1 MNFLPNF
8 TTLKQHSGIRKYFA
22 NTSWLL
28 GERILR
34 MGVSLFVGIY
44 VARFLGPEKFG
55 LLSYALGFVMLFVT
69 IASFGLNEI
78 LVRELL
84 QEKTQIKELL
94 STAFFIRVFGFLMMG
109 CIIIFALQF
118 TNDDKYTHMMITI
131 ITLSIFFQS
140 FNVIDCYF
148 QSQVQSK
155 YVVIV
160 QFIQLLITSLIKIF
174 LIINKATLIWFA
186 IVFLIDQALLA
197 ILLLSIYRW
206 KKEWFSVF
214 SVRWKLAKQLF
225 TNAWPLIFSG
235 MMVSIYMKIDLIMI
249 KEMLDAKAVGI
260 YAAAVKLCE
269 VLYFLPVV
277 VMSSLFPAVV
287 EARKKD
293 LIVYRKQVYRIYEI
307 MIGATAIVAIITTF
321 LADWIVNILYGSIYQ
336 EAATILQ
343 IYIWAF
349 VFVSLGVVSSK
360 YLVAENLG
368 IYALYRAVVGA
379 IINITLNWY
388 LIPVYG
394 IKGAAFA
401 TLITQIFV
409 AYLFLLCFRSTRY
422 NFWTVTS
429 AFTFGLYK
437 QKLQ

>member
-8 TTLKQHSGIRKYFA
+8 TTLKQHPGIRKYFA

-55 LLSYALGFVMLFVT
+55 LLSYALGFVMLFGT

-118 TNDDKYTHMMITI
+118 TNDDKYTHLMITI

-197 ILLLSIYRW
+197 ILLVSIYRW

-214 SVRWKLAKQLF
+214 SVRWKIAKQLF

-360 YLVAENLG
+360 YLVAENLE
-368 IYALYRAVVGA
+368 IYAMYRSILGA

-388 LIPVYG
+388 LIPIYG
-394 IKGAAFA
+394 IKGAAIA

-409 AYLFLLCFRSTRY
+409 AYLFLFCFQSTRY

-437 QKLQ
+437 KKF

>member
-55 LLSYALGFVMLFVT
+55 LLSYALGFVMLFGT

-118 TNDDKYTHMMITI
+118 TNDDKYTHLMITI

-214 SVRWKLAKQLF
+214 SVRWELAKQLF

-360 YLVAENLG
+360 YLVAENLE
-368 IYALYRAVVGA
+368 IYAMYRSILGA

-388 LIPVYG
+388 LIPIYG
-394 IKGAAFA
+394 IKGAAIA

-409 AYLFLLCFRSTRY
+409 AYLFLFCFQSTRY

-437 QKLQ
+437 KKF

>member
-1 MNFLPNF
+1 
-8 TTLKQHSGIRKYFA
+8 
-22 NTSWLL
+22 L

-44 VARFLGPEKFG
+44 VIRYLGPEKFG
-55 LLSYALGFVMLFVT
+55 LLSYALGFVMLFGT

-78 LVRELL
+78 LVRDLL
-84 QEKTQIKELL
+84 QDKTQIKELL
-94 STAFFIRVFGFLMMG
+94 STAFFLKIFGFLMMG
-109 CIIIFALQF
+109 CFIIFALQF
-118 TNDDKYTHMMITI
+118 TNDDKYTHLMITI
-131 ITLSIFFQS
+131 ISLGIFFQS

-174 LIINKATLIWFA
+174 LILNKATLIWFA
-186 IVFLIDQALLA
+186 IVFMIDQALLS

-206 KKEWFSVF
+206 KKEWFSIF
-214 SVRWKLAKQLF
+214 SVKWELVTQLF
-225 TNAWPLIFSG
+225 KDAWPLIFSG

-249 KEMLDAKAVGI
+249 KEMLDVKAVGI

-277 VMSSLFPAVV
+277 VMSSLFPAIV
-287 EARKKD
+287 EARKQN
-293 LIVYRKQVYRIYEI
+293 LIVYRKQVYLIYEI
-307 MIGATAIVAIITTF
+307 MIGATAIVAIITMF
-321 LADWIVNILYGSIYQ
+321 LADWIVYILYGSIYQ
-336 EAATILQ
+336 EAATILK

-360 YLVAENLG
+360 YLVAENLE
-368 IYALYRAVVGA
+368 IYALYRSVVGA

-388 LIPVYG
+388 LIPIYG

-409 AYLFLLCFRSTRY
+409 AYLFLFCFQSTRY

-437 QKLQ
+437 KKL

>member
-1 MNFLPNF
+1 MSNFFALPAF
-8 TTLKQHSGIRKYFA
+8 RKYFA

-197 ILLLSIYRW
+197 ILLLSIFRW

-214 SVRWKLAKQLF
+214 SVRWELVTQLF

-249 KEMLDAKAVGI
+249 KEMLDTKAVGI

-277 VMSSLFPAVV
+277 VMSSLFPAIV

-321 LADWIVNILYGSIYQ
+321 LADWFVYILYGSIYQ

-360 YLVAENLG
+360 YLVAENLE
-368 IYALYRAVVGA
+368 IYAMYRSILGA

-388 LIPVYG
+388 LIPIYG

-409 AYLFLLCFRSTRY
+409 AYLFLFCFRSTRY

-429 AFTFGLYK
+429 ALTFGLYK
-437 QKLQ
+437 KKLQ

>member
-8 TTLKQHSGIRKYFA
+8 TILKKYPTIRKYFS

-44 VARFLGPEKFG
+44 VIRYLGPEKFG
-55 LLSYALGFVMLFVT
+55 LLSYALGFVMLFGT

-78 LVRELL
+78 LVRDLL
-84 QEKTQIKELL
+84 QDKTQIKELL
-94 STAFFIRVFGFLMMG
+94 STAFFLKIFGFLMMG
-109 CIIIFALQF
+109 CFIIFALQF
-118 TNDDKYTHMMITI
+118 TNDDKYTHLMITI
-131 ITLSIFFQS
+131 ISLGIFFQS

-174 LIINKATLIWFA
+174 LILNKATLIWFA
-186 IVFLIDQALLA
+186 IVFMIDQALLS

-206 KKEWFSVF
+206 KKEWFSIF
-214 SVRWKLAKQLF
+214 SVKWELVTQLF
-225 TNAWPLIFSG
+225 KDAWPLIFSG

-249 KEMLDAKAVGI
+249 KEMLDVKAVGI

-277 VMSSLFPAVV
+277 VMSSLFPAIV
-287 EARKKD
+287 EARKQN
-293 LIVYRKQVYRIYEI
+293 LIVYRKQVYLIYEI
-307 MIGATAIVAIITTF
+307 MIGATAIVAIITMF
-321 LADWIVNILYGSIYQ
+321 LADWIVYILYGSIYQ
-336 EAATILQ
+336 EAATILK

-360 YLVAENLG
+360 YLVAENLE
-368 IYALYRAVVGA
+368 IYALYRSVVGA

-388 LIPVYG
+388 LIPIYG

-409 AYLFLLCFRSTRY
+409 AYLFLFCFQSTRY

-437 QKLQ
+437 KKL

>member
-55 LLSYALGFVMLFVT
+55 LLSYALGFVMLFGT

-118 TNDDKYTHMMITI
+118 TNDDKYTHLMITI

-174 LIINKATLIWFA
+174 LIVNKATLIWFA

-206 KKEWFSVF
+206 KKEWFAVF

-287 EARKKD
+287 EARKIG

-360 YLVAENLG
+360 YLVAENLE
-368 IYALYRAVVGA
+368 IYAMYRSILGA

-388 LIPVYG
+388 LIPIYG
-394 IKGAAFA
+394 IKGAAIA

-409 AYLFLLCFRSTRY
+409 AYLFLFCFQSTRY

-437 QKLQ
+437 KKF

>member
-55 LLSYALGFVMLFVT
+55 LLSYALGFVMLFGT

-94 STAFFIRVFGFLMMG
+94 STAFFIRFFGFLMMG

-118 TNDDKYTHMMITI
+118 TNDDKYTHLMITI

-360 YLVAENLG
+360 YLVAENLE
-368 IYALYRAVVGA
+368 IYAMYRSILGA

-388 LIPVYG
+388 LIPIYG
-394 IKGAAFA
+394 IKGAAIA

-409 AYLFLLCFRSTRY
+409 AYLFLFCFQSTRY

-437 QKLQ
+437 KKF

>member
-8 TTLKQHSGIRKYFA
+8 STLKQHPSIRKYFS

-55 LLSYALGFVMLFVT
+55 LLSYAMSFVLLFGT

-84 QEKTQIKELL
+84 QDKTQRKELL
-94 STAFFIRVFGFLMMG
+94 STAFFLKIIGFLMMG
-109 CIIIFALQF
+109 CSIIFALQF
-118 TNDDKYTHMMITI
+118 TNNDEYTHLMITA
-131 ITLSIFFQS
+131 ITFGIFFQS
-140 FNVIDCYF
+140 FNIIDCYF
-148 QSQVQSK
+148 QSLVQSK
-155 YVVIV
+155 YVVFV
-160 QFIQLLITSLIKIF
+160 QFIQLLITSLIKII
-174 LIINKATLIWFA
+174 LILNKAPLLWFA
-186 IVFLIDQALLA
+186 IVFTIDQALLA

-206 KKEWFSVF
+206 KKGWFSVF
-214 SVRWKLAKQLF
+214 SIRLELVTKLFK
-225 TNAWPLIFSG
+225 NAWPLIFSG
-235 MMVSIYMKIDLIMI
+235 MMVSIYMKIDIIMI
-249 KEMLDAKAVGI
+249 KEMLDVKAVGI
-260 YAAAVKLCE
+260 YSAAVKLCE

-277 VMSSLFPAVV
+277 VMTSLFPAIV
-287 EARKKD
+287 EARKNSIIEYK
-293 LIVYRKQVYRIYEI
+293 KQVYRIYAI
-307 MIGATAIVAIITTF
+307 MIGATIIVAIITTF
-321 LADWIVNILYGSIYQ
+321 LADWIVSILYGSIYQ
-336 EAATILQ
+336 EAVTILQ

-360 YLVAENLG
+360 YLVAENLE
-368 IYALYRAVVGA
+368 IYALYRSIVGV
-379 IINITLNWY
+379 IINISLNWY
-388 LIPVYG
+388 LIPIYG

-409 AYLFLLCFRSTRY
+409 AYLFLFCFRSTRY

-437 QKLQ
+437 NKLH

>member
-55 LLSYALGFVMLFVT
+55 LLSYALGFVMLFGT

-118 TNDDKYTHMMITI
+118 TNDDKYTHLMITI

-409 AYLFLLCFRSTRY
+409 AYLFLFCFQSTRY

-437 QKLQ
+437 KKF

>member
-8 TTLKQHSGIRKYFA
+8 TILKKHPSIRKYFA

-34 MGVSLFVGIY
+34 MCVSLFVGIY
-44 VARFLGPEKFG
+44 VARFLGPEKYG
-55 LLSYALGFVMLFVT
+55 LLSYALGFVMLFGT

-118 TNDDKYTHMMITI
+118 TNDDKYTHLMITI

-214 SVRWKLAKQLF
+214 SVRWELAKQLF

-360 YLVAENLG
+360 YLVAENLE
-368 IYALYRAVVGA
+368 IYAMYRSILGA

-388 LIPVYG
+388 LIPIYG
-394 IKGAAFA
+394 IKGAAIA

-409 AYLFLLCFRSTRY
+409 AYLFLFCFQSTRY

-437 QKLQ
+437 KKF

>member
-1 MNFLPNF
+1 
-8 TTLKQHSGIRKYFA
+8 
-22 NTSWLL
+22 
-28 GERILR
+28 
-34 MGVSLFVGIY
+34 
-44 VARFLGPEKFG
+44 LGPEKFG
-55 LLSYALGFVMLFVT
+55 LLSYALGFVMLFGT

-78 LVRELL
+78 LVRDLL
-84 QEKTQIKELL
+84 QDKTQIKELL
-94 STAFFIRVFGFLMMG
+94 STAFFLKIFGFLMMG
-109 CIIIFALQF
+109 CFIIFALQF
-118 TNDDKYTHMMITI
+118 TNDDKYTHLMITI
-131 ITLSIFFQS
+131 ISLGIFFQS

-174 LIINKATLIWFA
+174 LILNKATLIWFA
-186 IVFLIDQALLA
+186 IVFMIDQALLS

-206 KKEWFSVF
+206 KKEWFSIF
-214 SVRWKLAKQLF
+214 SVKWELVTQLF
-225 TNAWPLIFSG
+225 KDAWPLIFSG

-249 KEMLDAKAVGI
+249 KEMLDVKAVGI

-277 VMSSLFPAVV
+277 VMSSLFPAIV
-287 EARKKD
+287 EARKQN
-293 LIVYRKQVYRIYEI
+293 LIVYRKQVYLIYEI
-307 MIGATAIVAIITTF
+307 MIGATAIVAIITMF
-321 LADWIVNILYGSIYQ
+321 LADWIVYILYGSIYQ
-336 EAATILQ
+336 EAATILK

-360 YLVAENLG
+360 YLVAENLE
-368 IYALYRAVVGA
+368 IYALYRSVVGA

-388 LIPVYG
+388 LIPIYG

-409 AYLFLLCFRSTRY
+409 AYLFLFCFQSTRY

-437 QKLQ
+437 KKL

>member
-8 TTLKQHSGIRKYFA
+8 TTLKQHPVIRKYFS

-55 LLSYALGFVMLFVT
+55 LLSYAMSFVLLFGT

-84 QEKTQIKELL
+84 QEKTKIKELL
-94 STAFFIRVFGFLMMG
+94 STAFFLRVFGFLMMG

-118 TNDDKYTHMMITI
+118 TNDGKYTNLMITI

-160 QFIQLLITSLIKIF
+160 QVIQLLITSLIKIF
-174 LIINKATLIWFA
+174 LILNKATLVWFA
-186 IVFLIDQALLA
+186 IVFMIDQALLS

-206 KKEWFSVF
+206 KKEWFSIF
-214 SVRWKLAKQLF
+214 SVKWELVTQLF
-225 TNAWPLIFSG
+225 KDAWPLIFSG

-249 KEMLDAKAVGI
+249 KEMLDVKAVGI

-277 VMSSLFPAVV
+277 VMSSLFPAIV
-287 EARKKD
+287 EARKQN
-293 LIVYRKQVYRIYEI
+293 LIVYRKQVYLIYEI
-307 MIGATAIVAIITTF
+307 MIGATAIVAIITMF
-321 LADWIVNILYGSIYQ
+321 LADWIVYILYGSIYQ
-336 EAATILQ
+336 EAAAILK

-349 VFVSLGVVSSK
+349 VFVSVGVVSSK

>member
-1 MNFLPNF
+1 MSNFFALPGF
-8 TTLKQHSGIRKYFA
+8 RKYFA

-197 ILLLSIYRW
+197 ILLLSIFRW

-214 SVRWKLAKQLF
+214 SVRWELVTQLF

-249 KEMLDAKAVGI
+249 KEMLDTKAVGI

-277 VMSSLFPAVV
+277 VMSSLFPAIV

-293 LIVYRKQVYRIYEI
+293 LIVYRKQVFRIYEI

-321 LADWIVNILYGSIYQ
+321 LADWIVYILYGSIYQ

-360 YLVAENLG
+360 YLVAENLE
-368 IYALYRAVVGA
+368 IYAMYRSILGA

-388 LIPVYG
+388 LIPIYG

-409 AYLFLLCFRSTRY
+409 AYLFLFCFRSTRY

-429 AFTFGLYK
+429 ALTFGLYK
-437 QKLQ
+437 KKLQ

>member
-1 MNFLPNF
+1 
-8 TTLKQHSGIRKYFA
+8 
-22 NTSWLL
+22 
-28 GERILR
+28 

-55 LLSYALGFVMLFVT
+55 LLSYALGFVMLFGT

-118 TNDDKYTHMMITI
+118 TNDDKYTHLMITI

-360 YLVAENLG
+360 YLVAENLE
-368 IYALYRAVVGA
+368 IYAMYRSILGA

-388 LIPVYG
+388 LIPIYG
-394 IKGAAFA
+394 IKGAAIA

-409 AYLFLLCFRSTRY
+409 AYLFLFCFQSTRY

-437 QKLQ
+437 KKF

>member
-1 MNFLPNF
+1 
-8 TTLKQHSGIRKYFA
+8 
-22 NTSWLL
+22 
-28 GERILR
+28 
-34 MGVSLFVGIY
+34 
-44 VARFLGPEKFG
+44 
-55 LLSYALGFVMLFVT
+55 
-69 IASFGLNEI
+69 
-78 LVRELL
+78 
-84 QEKTQIKELL
+84 
-94 STAFFIRVFGFLMMG
+94 
-109 CIIIFALQF
+109 
-118 TNDDKYTHMMITI
+118 
-131 ITLSIFFQS
+131 
-140 FNVIDCYF
+140 
-148 QSQVQSK
+148 
-155 YVVIV
+155 
-160 QFIQLLITSLIKIF
+160 
-174 LIINKATLIWFA
+174 
-186 IVFLIDQALLA
+186 
-197 ILLLSIYRW
+197 
-206 KKEWFSVF
+206 
-214 SVRWKLAKQLF
+214 
-225 TNAWPLIFSG
+225 
-235 MMVSIYMKIDLIMI
+235 MI

-360 YLVAENLG
+360 YLVAENLE
-368 IYALYRAVVGA
+368 IYAMYRSILGA

-388 LIPVYG
+388 LIPIYG
-394 IKGAAFA
+394 IKGAAIA

-409 AYLFLLCFRSTRY
+409 AYLFLFCFQSTRY

-437 QKLQ
+437 KKF

>member
-8 TTLKQHSGIRKYFA
+8 TILKKHPTIRKYFS

-44 VARFLGPEKFG
+44 VIRYLGPEKFG
-55 LLSYALGFVMLFVT
+55 LLSYALGFVMLFGT

-78 LVRELL
+78 LVRDLL
-84 QEKTQIKELL
+84 QDKTQIKELL
-94 STAFFIRVFGFLMMG
+94 STAFFLKIFGFLMMG
-109 CIIIFALQF
+109 CFIIFALQF
-118 TNDDKYTHMMITI
+118 TNDDKYTHLMITI
-131 ITLSIFFQS
+131 ISLGIFFQS

-174 LIINKATLIWFA
+174 LILNKATLIWFA
-186 IVFLIDQALLA
+186 IVFMIDQALLS

-206 KKEWFSVF
+206 KKEWFSIF
-214 SVRWKLAKQLF
+214 SVKWELVTQLF
-225 TNAWPLIFSG
+225 KDAWPLIFSG

-249 KEMLDAKAVGI
+249 KEMLDVKAVGI

-277 VMSSLFPAVV
+277 VMSSLFPAIV
-287 EARKKD
+287 EARKQN
-293 LIVYRKQVYRIYEI
+293 LIVYRKQVYLIYEI
-307 MIGATAIVAIITTF
+307 MIGATAIVAIITMF
-321 LADWIVNILYGSIYQ
+321 LADWIVYILYGSIYQ
-336 EAATILQ
+336 EAATILK

-360 YLVAENLG
+360 YLVAENLE
-368 IYALYRAVVGA
+368 IYALYRSVVGA

-388 LIPVYG
+388 LIPIYG

-409 AYLFLLCFRSTRY
+409 AYLFLFCFQSTRY

-437 QKLQ
+437 KKL

>member
-1 MNFLPNF
+1 M
-8 TTLKQHSGIRKYFA
+8 TI
-22 NTSWLL
+22 
-28 GERILR
+28 
-34 MGVSLFVGIY
+34 SLFVGIY
-44 VARFLGPEKFG
+44 VARYLGPEKYG
-55 LLSYALGFVMLFVT
+55 LLSYAMSLVLLFGT

-84 QEKTQIKELL
+84 QDKAQVKELL
-94 STAFFIRVFGFLMMG
+94 STAFFLKIVGILIMG
-109 CIIIFALQF
+109 CLIIFTLHF
-118 TNDDKYTHMMITI
+118 TNDEKYTQLMIAIITI
-131 ITLSIFFQS
+131 GIFFQS

-148 QSQVQSK
+148 QSQVLSK

-174 LIINKATLIWFA
+174 LILNKATLVWFA
-186 IVFLIDQALLA
+186 IVFMIDQALLA

-206 KKEWFSVF
+206 NKEWFSFF
-214 SVRWKLAKQLF
+214 SVNWKLATQLF
-225 TNAWPLIFSG
+225 KDAWPLIFSG
-235 MMVSIYMKIDLIMI
+235 LMVSIYMKIDLIMI
-249 KEMLDAKAVGI
+249 KAMLDVRAVGI
-260 YAAAVKLCE
+260 YVAATKLCE
-269 VLYFLPVV
+269 VLYILPVV
-277 VMSSLFPAVV
+277 VMSSLFPAIV
-287 EARKKD
+287 EARKNN

-307 MIGATAIVAIITTF
+307 MIGGTAIVAIITMF
-321 LADWIVNILYGSIYQ
+321 LADWIVSFSYGSIYQ
-336 EAATILQ
+336 EASAILK

-349 VFVSLGVVSSK
+349 VFVSVGVVSSK
-360 YLVAENLG
+360 YLVAENLE
-368 IYALYRAVVGA
+368 IYALYRAALGA

>member
-1 MNFLPNF
+1 
-8 TTLKQHSGIRKYFA
+8 
-22 NTSWLL
+22 
-28 GERILR
+28 

-55 LLSYALGFVMLFVT
+55 LLSYALGFVMLFGT

-78 LVRELL
+78 LVRDLL
-84 QEKTQIKELL
+84 QDKTQIKELL
-94 STAFFIRVFGFLMMG
+94 STAFFLKIFGFLMMG
-109 CIIIFALQF
+109 CFIIFALQF
-118 TNDDKYTHMMITI
+118 TNDDKYTHLMITI
-131 ITLSIFFQS
+131 ISLGIFFQS

-174 LIINKATLIWFA
+174 LILNKATLIWFA
-186 IVFLIDQALLA
+186 IVFMIDQALLS

-206 KKEWFSVF
+206 KKEWFSIF
-214 SVRWKLAKQLF
+214 SVKWELVTQLF
-225 TNAWPLIFSG
+225 KDAWPLIFSG

-249 KEMLDAKAVGI
+249 KEMLDVKAVGI

-277 VMSSLFPAVV
+277 VMSSLFPAIV
-287 EARKKD
+287 EARKQN
-293 LIVYRKQVYRIYEI
+293 LIVYRKQVYLIYEI
-307 MIGATAIVAIITTF
+307 MIGATAIVAIITMF
-321 LADWIVNILYGSIYQ
+321 LADWIVYILYGSIYQ
-336 EAATILQ
+336 EAATILK

-360 YLVAENLG
+360 YLVAENLE
-368 IYALYRAVVGA
+368 IYALYRSVVGA

-388 LIPVYG
+388 LIPIYG

-409 AYLFLLCFRSTRY
+409 AYLFLFCFQSTRY

-437 QKLQ
+437 KKL

>member
-1 MNFLPNF
+1 MC
-8 TTLKQHSGIRKYFA
+8 
-22 NTSWLL
+22 
-28 GERILR
+28 
-34 MGVSLFVGIY
+34 VSLFVGIY

-55 LLSYALGFVMLFVT
+55 LLSYALGFVMLFGT

-78 LVRELL
+78 LVRDLL
-84 QEKTQIKELL
+84 QDKTQIKELL
-94 STAFFIRVFGFLMMG
+94 STAFFLKIFGFLMMG
-109 CIIIFALQF
+109 CFIIFALQF
-118 TNDDKYTHMMITI
+118 TNDDKYTHLMITI
-131 ITLSIFFQS
+131 ISLGIFFQS

-174 LIINKATLIWFA
+174 LILNKATLIWFA
-186 IVFLIDQALLA
+186 IVFMIDQALLS

-206 KKEWFSVF
+206 KKEWFSIF
-214 SVRWKLAKQLF
+214 SVKWELVTQLF
-225 TNAWPLIFSG
+225 KDAWPLIFSG

-249 KEMLDAKAVGI
+249 KEMLDVKAVGI

-277 VMSSLFPAVV
+277 VMSSLFPAIV
-287 EARKKD
+287 EARKQN
-293 LIVYRKQVYRIYEI
+293 LIVYRKQVYLIYEI
-307 MIGATAIVAIITTF
+307 MIGATAIVAIITMF
-321 LADWIVNILYGSIYQ
+321 LADWIVYILYGSIYQ
-336 EAATILQ
+336 EAATILK

-360 YLVAENLG
+360 YLVAENLE
-368 IYALYRAVVGA
+368 IYALYRSVVGA

-388 LIPVYG
+388 LIPIYG

-409 AYLFLLCFRSTRY
+409 AYLFLFCFQSTRY

-437 QKLQ
+437 KKL

>member
-1 MNFLPNF
+1 MSNFFALPGF
-8 TTLKQHSGIRKYFA
+8 RKYFA

-197 ILLLSIYRW
+197 ILLLSIFRW

-214 SVRWKLAKQLF
+214 SVRWELVTQLF

-249 KEMLDAKAVGI
+249 KEMLDTKAVGI

-277 VMSSLFPAVV
+277 VMSSLFPAIV

-321 LADWIVNILYGSIYQ
+321 LADWIVYILYGSIYQ

-360 YLVAENLG
+360 YLVAENLQ
-368 IYALYRAVVGA
+368 IYAMYRSILGA

-388 LIPVYG
+388 LIPIYG

-409 AYLFLLCFRSTRY
+409 AYLFLFCFRSTRY

-429 AFTFGLYK
+429 ALTFGLYK
-437 QKLQ
+437 KKLQ

>member
-8 TTLKQHSGIRKYFA
+8 TTLKQHPGIRKYFS

-44 VARFLGPEKFG
+44 VIRYLGPEKFG
-55 LLSYALGFVMLFVT
+55 LLSYALGFVMLFGT

-78 LVRELL
+78 LVRDLL
-84 QEKTQIKELL
+84 QDKTQIKELL
-94 STAFFIRVFGFLMMG
+94 STAFFLKIFGFLMMG
-109 CIIIFALQF
+109 CFIIFALQF
-118 TNDDKYTHMMITI
+118 TNDDKYTHLMITI
-131 ITLSIFFQS
+131 ISLGIFFQS

-174 LIINKATLIWFA
+174 LILNKATLIWFA
-186 IVFLIDQALLA
+186 IVFMIDQALLS

-206 KKEWFSVF
+206 KKEWFSIF
-214 SVRWKLAKQLF
+214 SVKWELVTQLF
-225 TNAWPLIFSG
+225 KDAWPLIFSG

-249 KEMLDAKAVGI
+249 KEMLDVKAVGI

-277 VMSSLFPAVV
+277 VMSSLFPAIV
-287 EARKKD
+287 EARKQN
-293 LIVYRKQVYRIYEI
+293 LIVYRKQVYLIYEI
-307 MIGATAIVAIITTF
+307 MIGATAIVAIITMF
-321 LADWIVNILYGSIYQ
+321 LADWIVYILYGSIYQ
-336 EAATILQ
+336 EAATILK

-360 YLVAENLG
+360 YLVAENLE
-368 IYALYRAVVGA
+368 IYALYRSVVGA

-388 LIPVYG
+388 LIPIYG

-409 AYLFLLCFRSTRY
+409 AYLFLFCFQSTRY

-437 QKLQ
+437 KKL

>member
-1 MNFLPNF
+1 
-8 TTLKQHSGIRKYFA
+8 
-22 NTSWLL
+22 
-28 GERILR
+28 
-34 MGVSLFVGIY
+34 
-44 VARFLGPEKFG
+44 
-55 LLSYALGFVMLFVT
+55 
-69 IASFGLNEI
+69 
-78 LVRELL
+78 
-84 QEKTQIKELL
+84 
-94 STAFFIRVFGFLMMG
+94 MMG

-118 TNDDKYTHMMITI
+118 TNDDKYTHLMITI

-214 SVRWKLAKQLF
+214 SVRWELAKQLF

-321 LADWIVNILYGSIYQ
+321 LADWIVYILYGSIYQ

-360 YLVAENLG
+360 YLVAENLE
-368 IYALYRAVVGA
+368 IYAMYRSILGA

-388 LIPVYG
+388 LIPIYG

-409 AYLFLLCFRSTRY
+409 AYLFLFCFRSTRD

-437 QKLQ
+437 KKL

>member
-1 MNFLPNF
+1 MSNFFALPAF
-8 TTLKQHSGIRKYFA
+8 RKYFA

-197 ILLLSIYRW
+197 ILLLSIFRW

-214 SVRWKLAKQLF
+214 SVRWELVTQLF

-249 KEMLDAKAVGI
+249 KEMLDTKAVGI

-277 VMSSLFPAVV
+277 VMSSLFPAIV

-293 LIVYRKQVYRIYEI
+293 LIVYRKQVFRIYEI

-321 LADWIVNILYGSIYQ
+321 LADWIVYILYGSIYQ

-360 YLVAENLG
+360 YLVAENLE
-368 IYALYRAVVGA
+368 IYAMYRSILGA

-388 LIPVYG
+388 LIPIYG

-409 AYLFLLCFRSTRY
+409 AYLFLFCFRSTRY

-429 AFTFGLYK
+429 ALTFGLYK
-437 QKLQ
+437 KKLQ

>member
-1 MNFLPNF
+1 
-8 TTLKQHSGIRKYFA
+8 
-22 NTSWLL
+22 
-28 GERILR
+28 

-44 VARFLGPEKFG
+44 VIRYLGPEKFG
-55 LLSYALGFVMLFVT
+55 LLSYALGFVMLFGT

-78 LVRELL
+78 LVRDLL
-84 QEKTQIKELL
+84 QDKTQIKELL
-94 STAFFIRVFGFLMMG
+94 STAFFLKIFGFLMMG
-109 CIIIFALQF
+109 CFIIFALQF
-118 TNDDKYTHMMITI
+118 TNDDKYTHLMITI
-131 ITLSIFFQS
+131 ISLGIFFQS

-174 LIINKATLIWFA
+174 LILNKATLIWFA
-186 IVFLIDQALLA
+186 IVFMIDQALLS

-206 KKEWFSVF
+206 KKEWFSIF
-214 SVRWKLAKQLF
+214 SVKWELVTQLF
-225 TNAWPLIFSG
+225 KDAWPLIFSG

-249 KEMLDAKAVGI
+249 KEMLDVKAVGI

-277 VMSSLFPAVV
+277 VMSSLFPAIV
-287 EARKKD
+287 EARKQN
-293 LIVYRKQVYRIYEI
+293 LIVYRKQVYLIYEI
-307 MIGATAIVAIITTF
+307 MIGATAIVAIITMF
-321 LADWIVNILYGSIYQ
+321 LADWIVYILYGSIYQ
-336 EAATILQ
+336 EAATILK

-360 YLVAENLG
+360 YLVAENLE
-368 IYALYRAVVGA
+368 IYALYRSVVGA

-388 LIPVYG
+388 LIPIYG

-409 AYLFLLCFRSTRY
+409 AYLFLFCFQSTRY

-437 QKLQ
+437 KKL